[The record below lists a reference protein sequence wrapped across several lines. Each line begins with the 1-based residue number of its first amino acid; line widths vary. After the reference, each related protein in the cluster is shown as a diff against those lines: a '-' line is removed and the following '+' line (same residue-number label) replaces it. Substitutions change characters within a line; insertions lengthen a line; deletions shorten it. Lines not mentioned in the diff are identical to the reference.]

1 MARQGLFVASRN
13 DGLFRA
19 FEFLAKA
26 EDATDIIPGTDGNRP
41 AYCFTS
47 GKETV
52 VGPSVPRLLDNL
64 FGDDYDFRRCP
75 GPQRPEAQARPDRSE
90 RYFA

>member
-1 MARQGLFVASRN
+1 MASRN

-47 GKETV
+47 GPSILGG
-52 VGPSVPRLLDNL
+52 VGSH
-64 FGDDYDFRRCP
+64 
-75 GPQRPEAQARPDRSE
+75 AH
-90 RYFA
+90 